1 MTDKSEH
8 PAVESEASDP
18 FDLDSQRIDPEAGGL
33 GSVRRIVTHI
43 PVRKPGRQQFV
54 RVHPETELPV
64 ELLTLK
70 DEGESYLIAPELRG
84 TLSGETTLVTLQ
96 LTVTPQ
102 GVLSIWPVVI
112 PGDPPNAWHSSAV
125 EAANYARESWI
136 KLSSDRHLGAYR
148 VLQAQGQLPEPVWPE
163 ELGETPL
170 QMMQAALRIAF
181 RDRMIDNWDHPVLKR
196 LRGEAL

>member
-1 MTDKSEH
+1 MINKPDPSLIGSEV
-8 PAVESEASDP
+8 PDP
-18 FDLDSQRIDPEAGGL
+18 FDLDALRIDPAAGGL

-54 RVHPETELPV
+54 RVHPEIELPI

-70 DEGESYLIAPELRG
+70 DEGESYLITPELRG
-84 TLSGETTLVTLQ
+84 ALAEETTLVTLH
-96 LTVTPQ
+96 LAITPQ

-163 ELGETPL
+163 ELGETPQ
-170 QMMQAALRIAF
+170 QMMQAAIRIAF
-181 RDRMIDNWDHPVLKR
+181 RDRLIDNWDHPVLKR

>member
-1 MTDKSEH
+1 LFA
-8 PAVESEASDP
+8 AVTTNPDTA
-18 FDLDSQRIDPEAGGL
+18 FDLDALRIDPAAGGL

-54 RVHPETELPV
+54 RVHPEIELPI

-70 DEGESYLIAPELRG
+70 DEGESYLITPELRG
-84 TLSGETTLVTLQ
+84 ALAEETTLVTLH
-96 LTVTPQ
+96 LAVTPQ

-148 VLQAQGQLPEPVWPE
+148 VDRALGQLPEPGWPE
-163 ELGETPL
+163 ELGETPP
-170 QMMQAALRIAF
+170 QMMQAAIRIAF
-181 RDRMIDNWDHPVLKR
+181 RDRMIDNWDHTILKR
-196 LRGEAL
+196 LRGEEL

>member
-18 FDLDSQRIDPEAGGL
+18 FDLDSLRIDPEAGGL

>member
-1 MTDKSEH
+1 MPDKSEL
-8 PAVESEASDP
+8 PAGDSQALDP
-18 FDLDSQRIDPEAGGL
+18 FDLDSLRIDPDAGGL
-33 GSVRRIVTHI
+33 GLVRRIVTHI

-54 RVHPETELPV
+54 RVPPETELPV

-70 DEGESYLIAPELRG
+70 DEGESYLIAPGLRG
-84 TLSGETTLVTLQ
+84 TLAEETTLATLH
-96 LTVTPQ
+96 LTITPQ
-102 GVLSIWPVVI
+102 GVPSIWPVVI

-125 EAANYARESWI
+125 EAENYARESWV

-163 ELGETPL
+163 ELGDTP
-170 QMMQAALRIAF
+170 QKMMQAAIRIAF

>member
-1 MTDKSEH
+1 MINKPDPSLIGSEV
-8 PAVESEASDP
+8 PDP
-18 FDLDSQRIDPEAGGL
+18 FDLDALRIDPAAGGL

-54 RVHPETELPV
+54 RVHPEIELPI

-70 DEGESYLIAPELRG
+70 DEGESYLITPELRG
-84 TLSGETTLVTLQ
+84 ALAEETTLVTLH
-96 LTVTPQ
+96 LAVTPQ

-148 VLQAQGQLPEPVWPE
+148 VDRALGQLPEPGWPE
-163 ELGETPL
+163 ELGETPP
-170 QMMQAALRIAF
+170 QMMQAAIRIAF
-181 RDRMIDNWDHPVLKR
+181 RDRMIDNWDHTILKR
-196 LRGEAL
+196 LRGEEL